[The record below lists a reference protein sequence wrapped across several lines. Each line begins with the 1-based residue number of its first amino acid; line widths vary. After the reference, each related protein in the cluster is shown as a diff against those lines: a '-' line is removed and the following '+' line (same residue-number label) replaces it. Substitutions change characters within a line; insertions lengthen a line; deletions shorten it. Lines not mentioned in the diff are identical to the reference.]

1 MVGFFVR
8 RFVKDYENTAD
19 ERVRQ
24 GYGTVASIT
33 GICLNVL
40 LFLGKY
46 LAGQISGSIAITADA
61 FNNLS
66 DAGSSVITLLGFRIA
81 AKKPDPNHPYGH
93 GRMEY
98 VAGLIVSFAILL
110 MGIELFRSSVEK
122 ILSPEPVDGSLAA
135 ILVLAASIGVKI
147 YMFYYNRKLG
157 KKIHS
162 AAMKAT
168 SMDSLSDSAATF
180 VVLVSVMVMKVTGI
194 NLDGVSGL
202 LVSAF
207 ILYAGYGAA
216 KETISPLLGQSPE
229 PEFVQAVENLVM
241 AHPEVIGIH
250 DLIVHDYGPG
260 RRMISLHGEV
270 PGDGDIFVLHDVI
283 DSIEKE
289 LQEKLGCNA
298 VIHMDPI
305 ATDDETVN
313 AMKEKVLE
321 AVGKISPEITI
332 HDFRIVHGP
341 THTNVIF
348 DAVVPFGFH
357 MEDDEVKKAL
367 EKAVREMEG
376 NCYPVITID
385 KGYSGV

>member
-348 DAVVPFGFH
+348 DAVVPFGFY

>member
-66 DAGSSVITLLGFRIA
+66 DAGSSVITLLGFQIA

>member
-250 DLIVHDYGPG
+250 DMIVHDYGPG

>member
-367 EKAVREMEG
+367 EKEVREMEG

>member
-289 LQEKLGCNA
+289 LQEKLGCSA

>member
-1 MVGFFVR
+1 MVGFLVR
-8 RFVKDYENTAD
+8 HFVKDYENTSD

-24 GYGTVASIT
+24 GYGAVASIT
-33 GICLNVL
+33 GICLNIL

-46 LAGQISGSIAITADA
+46 LAGQLSGSIAITADA

-66 DAGSSVITLLGFRIA
+66 DAGSSVITLLGFRMA
-81 AKKPDPNHPYGH
+81 AKKPDLGHPYGH

-98 VAGLIVSFAILL
+98 VAGLAVSFAILL
-110 MGIELFRSSVEK
+110 MGFELLKTSAGK
-122 ILSPEPVDGSLAA
+122 ILAPEEVDGSIAA

-147 YMFYYNRKLG
+147 YMFYYNRRLG
-157 KKIHS
+157 NKIHS

-168 SMDSLSDSAATF
+168 SMDSLSDSAATS
-180 VVLVSVMVMKVTGI
+180 VVLISIVIVRLTGV
-194 NLDGVSGL
+194 NLDGIGGL

-216 KETISPLLGQSPE
+216 KETISPLLGQSPD
-229 PEFVQAVENLVM
+229 PEFVKSVEELVL
-241 AHPEVIGIH
+241 AHPEVIGVH
-250 DLIVHDYGPG
+250 DLMVHDYGPG
-260 RRMISLHGEV
+260 RRVISLHGEV

-289 LQEKLGCNA
+289 LQEKLGCSA

-305 ATDDETVN
+305 ATDDEMVN
-313 AMKEKVLE
+313 AMKEKVIE
-321 AVGKISPEITI
+321 AVKKISPEITI

-348 DAVVPFGFH
+348 DAVVPFGFR
-357 MEDDEVKKAL
+357 MEDREVRQML

-385 KGYSGV
+385 KG

>member
-357 MEDDEVKKAL
+357 MEEDEVKKAL
-367 EKAVREMEG
+367 EKEVREMEG

>member
-348 DAVVPFGFH
+348 DALVPFGFH

-367 EKAVREMEG
+367 EKEVREMEG